1 MNNKIVYLDYMA
13 TTPVDPAVTHAMQ
26 TCLMDDRAFGNASSP
41 HVFGKSA
48 REAIEKARRQVAGLV
63 NADPTEIIFTSGA
76 TESINLALKGAAEF
90 YQRQG
95 KHIITMST
103 EHKAVLNTCH
113 YLESL
118 GFDVTYLD
126 PASNG
131 LLEIE
136 NLIAAIRPDTILASI
151 MHVNNETGVIQNI
164 AEIGKILR
172 EKGVLFH
179 VDAAQSAGKV
189 PIDFSTL
196 PVDLMSLAA
205 HKIYGPKGVGALV
218 VRFKPRVQLVSQMQG
233 AGQEGRVRSGTLAT
247 HQIVGMGEAFEIAQQ
262 AMPEETKRI
271 KKLYDRLL
279 NALQSIDGVHLN
291 GDEKARVCCCLN
303 VQIDGVSADKLLSAM
318 PEVAISIGSA
328 CNSVDPVPS
337 HVLTA
342 MGMPRDAA
350 NQSIR
355 ISLGRFTTE
364 HDIDI
369 AAAVFSKK
377 IQELR

>member
-1 MNNKIVYLDYMA
+1 MNNKTIYLDYMA
-13 TTPVDPAVTHAMQ
+13 TTPVDPAVARVMQ
-26 TCLMDDRAFGNASSP
+26 ACLTDDIAFGNASSP
-41 HVFGKSA
+41 HIFGKSA
-48 REAIEKARRQVAGLV
+48 CNAIEKARSQVANLL
-63 NADPTEIIFTSGA
+63 NTEPKEIIFTSGA
-76 TESINLALKGAAEF
+76 TESVNLALKGAAEF
-90 YQRQG
+90 YERQG

-118 GFDVTYLD
+118 GFEVTYLD

-205 HKIYGPKGVGALV
+205 HKIYGPKGVGA
-218 VRFKPRVQLVSQMQG
+218 
-233 AGQEGRVRSGTLAT
+233 
-247 HQIVGMGEAFEIAQQ
+247 
-262 AMPEETKRI
+262 
-271 KKLYDRLL
+271 
-279 NALQSIDGVHLN
+279 
-291 GDEKARVCCCLN
+291 
-303 VQIDGVSADKLLSAM
+303 
-318 PEVAISIGSA
+318 
-328 CNSVDPVPS
+328 
-337 HVLTA
+337 
-342 MGMPRDAA
+342 A
-350 NQSIR
+350 N
-355 ISLGRFTTE
+355 
-364 HDIDI
+364 D
-369 AAAVFSKK
+369 
-377 IQELR
+377 